1 MRMPA
6 ALASRPRHRLRLAL
20 GAAVCAA
27 LLVLALV
34 FWLYAEP
41 GFVVM
46 LADQIWACF

>member
-1 MRMPA
+1 MPHQ
-6 ALASRPRHRLRLAL
+6 PHNRLRLAL
-20 GAAVCAA
+20 GVA
-27 LLVLALV
+27 LSGALLALV

>member
-1 MRMPA
+1 MPHQPHHP
-6 ALASRPRHRLRLAL
+6 LRPAHRLRLSLGVAL
-20 GAAVCAA
+20 GGA
-27 LLVLALV
+27 LLALV

>member
-6 ALASRPRHRLRLAL
+6 ALASHPRRRLRLAL
-20 GAAVCAA
+20 GAAMCAA
-27 LLVLALV
+27 LLALV